1 MVAEWG
7 EVMAVSDKDFYEL
20 KADVHS
26 NTQTISNLQSRVSDV
41 EKKQEMLYEMN
52 SNIALIAQS
61 LKQVEGDVGEVKE
74 SQKELSDKVSTLE
87 NAPANETLNN
97 LKKIKVAT
105 ITAVATMIATGIAG
119 VIIVALAK

>member
-1 MVAEWG
+1 VVAEWG
-7 EVMAVSDKDFYEL
+7 EVMAVSDKEFYEL

-26 NTQTISNLQSRVSDV
+26 NAQTINNLQSRVNDV

-74 SQKELSDKVSTLE
+74 SQKELSSKVSTLE
-87 NAPANETLNN
+87 NAPAKETLDNI
-97 LKKIKVAT
+97 KKIKIAA
-105 ITAVATMIATGIAG
+105 ITAVTTMIATGVAG
-119 VIIVALAK
+119 AIIVALAK

>member
-1 MVAEWG
+1 MT
-7 EVMAVSDKDFYEL
+7 VSDKEFYEL
-20 KADVHS
+20 KADTQS
-26 NTQTISNLQSRVSDV
+26 NIKEIADLRSRVNDV

-74 SQKELSDKVSTLE
+74 NQKELSDKVSTLE

-97 LKKIKVAT
+97 LKKIKVAA

-119 VIIVALAK
+119 AIIVALAK

>member
-1 MVAEWG
+1 
-7 EVMAVSDKDFYEL
+7 MAISDKEFYEL
-20 KADVHS
+20 KANSQS
-26 NTQTISNLQSRVSDV
+26 NTQAISNLQSRVSDV

-74 SQKELSDKVSTLE
+74 NQKELSDKVSTLE
-87 NAPANETLNN
+87 NAPARETLNN
-97 LKKIKVAT
+97 IKKIKIAA
-105 ITAVATMIATGIAG
+105 ITAIATMIATGIAG

>member
-1 MVAEWG
+1 
-7 EVMAVSDKDFYEL
+7 MAVSDKEFYEL

-26 NTQTISNLQSRVSDV
+26 NAQAMSNLQSRVSDV

-74 SQKELSDKVSTLE
+74 NQKELSDKVSTLE

-97 LKKIKVAT
+97 LKKIKVAA
-105 ITAVATMIATGIAG
+105 ITAVATMMATGIAG
-119 VIIVALAK
+119 AIIVALAK

>member
-1 MVAEWG
+1 
-7 EVMAVSDKDFYEL
+7 MAVSDKEFYEL
-20 KADVHS
+20 KADTQS
-26 NTQTISNLQSRVSDV
+26 NVKEIADLRSRVNDV

-74 SQKELSDKVSTLE
+74 SQRELSDKVSTLE
-87 NAPANETLNN
+87 NAPAKETLNN
-97 LKKIKVAT
+97 IKKIKIAA
-105 ITAVATMIATGIAG
+105 ITAITTMIATGVAG

>member
-1 MVAEWG
+1 
-7 EVMAVSDKDFYEL
+7 MAVSDKEFYEL
-20 KADVHS
+20 KADTQS
-26 NTQTISNLQSRVSDV
+26 NIKEIADLRSRVNDV

-74 SQKELSDKVSTLE
+74 NQKELSNKVSTLE
-87 NAPANETLNN
+87 NAPAKETLDNI
-97 LKKIKVAT
+97 KKIKIAA
-105 ITAVATMIATGIAG
+105 ITAIATMIATGIAG

>member
-1 MVAEWG
+1 
-7 EVMAVSDKDFYEL
+7 MAISDKEFYEL
-20 KADVHS
+20 KANSQS
-26 NTQTISNLQSRVSDV
+26 NAQAISNLQSRVSDV

-74 SQKELSDKVSTLE
+74 NQKELSDKVSTLE
-87 NAPANETLNN
+87 NAPAKETLNN
-97 LKKIKVAT
+97 IKKIKIAA
-105 ITAVATMIATGIAG
+105 ITAIATMIATGVAG